1 MSPPFKLPS
10 ISRSLRFCTPPSDWG
25 SLSFHSG
32 SALVGGLGVV
42 VASCEARG
50 FCVCEIQFGV
60 GGIKF
65 RRFKPTLPTLSS
77 GVGRGG
83 CAGDPEGDIG
93 ERRGVS
99 LRCVAALSWGTI
111 FSHVLMPTPDKGG
124 EDAHLN

>member
-1 MSPPFKLPS
+1 
-10 ISRSLRFCTPPSDWG
+10 
-25 SLSFHSG
+25 
-32 SALVGGLGVV
+32 VGGLGVV

-50 FCVCEIQFGV
+50 FCVCEIQFGVGGVQFDVGGIQFGV

-124 EDAHLN
+124 EDALGPR